1 MRTFIQ
7 SLGLSNPGLLKAFYD
22 VFLPADL
29 APSPH
34 SANLRRF
41 PVGDLMDSD
50 LDTDWGVLDAM
61 PEGKKNWI

>member
-1 MRTFIQ
+1 MFTSIE
-7 SLGLSNPGLLKAFYD
+7 SLSLSNPGLLRAFND

-29 APSPH
+29 APSRP
-34 SANLRRF
+34 STNLRRF

-61 PEGKKNWI
+61 PEGNKNWI